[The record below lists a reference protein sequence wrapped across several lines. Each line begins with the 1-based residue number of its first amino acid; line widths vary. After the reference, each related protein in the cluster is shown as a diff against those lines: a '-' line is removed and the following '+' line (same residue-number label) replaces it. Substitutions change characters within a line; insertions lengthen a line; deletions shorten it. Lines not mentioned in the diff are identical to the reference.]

1 MKTLQESIIGRR
13 GTLTFGGLKS
23 GQIVRMKNGRLFLY
37 LDYKDA
43 DSIWEV
49 SDQMKR
55 SGSGYDFTYGGFFYK
70 SKSHIVEFMPSGS
83 YTLNLEHIRSK
94 YEWDVQYVSEQVFK
108 IGLYTERQLEE
119 MSQKTK
125 FREIK

>member
-1 MKTLQESIIGRR
+1 MKTIKESIIGRK
-13 GTLTFGGLKS
+13 GILTLGGLKS
-23 GQIVRMKNGRLFLY
+23 GQIVRMKNGELFLY

-55 SGSGYDFTYGGFFYK
+55 SYGYDFTYGGFFYRN
-70 SKSHIVEFMPSGS
+70 KSHIVEFMPSGS
-83 YTLNLEHIRSK
+83 YTLNLKHKKSNHD
-94 YEWDVQYVSEQVFK
+94 WDVEYVSEQVFK
-108 IGLYTERQLEE
+108 IGLYTELQLKE
-119 MSQKTK
+119 MSQKTN